1 MPRLNVTVQVN
12 GNPLRRAYVEHIA
25 FGISAGMYMTD
36 DDGRVRDENGDLG
49 INAPTGN
56 ADIRIHCQ
64 NSVVR
69 VLDGRRANIAV
80 FQDRAIR
87 DGSAVNLDT
96 NAEQQAHYAVLN
108 RCLLVYDVV
117 FRQFRPYATRAAPE
131 FPLGRARSGS
141 LQATREQKKRIE
153 VSFPSEFRPG
163 DVAFVEPKSQST
175 TYPLVHL
182 RPQNSPA
189 LFGVVGGARPT
200 LIPAEMAHAL
210 HFSLFDEAGRDRMQ
224 NTYLG
229 WILSDIANG
238 GDGLHF
244 MGKRTSPEVAFIEAL
259 DHFSH
264 RFAEY
269 VREAVQGGTS
279 TLLRQQVI
287 TPQIRQDFF
296 RRELSG
302 SPVLGPVVATF
313 DSRSRIVP
321 NAAFNGGD
329 DEGSV
334 YGCIFIDFARRVG
347 LLTAVNAYLRSAA
360 DGVLTFGAFRSWI
373 RDNAS
378 AHLAQLDQARR
389 TWDL

>member
-1 MPRLNVTVQVN
+1 
-12 GNPLRRAYVEHIA
+12 
-25 FGISAGMYMTD
+25 MYMTD
-36 DDGRVRDENGDLG
+36 DEGRVRDENDDLG
-49 INAPTGN
+49 INAPTRS

-64 NSVVR
+64 NSVAR

-80 FQDRAIR
+80 SQDRAIR
-87 DGSAVNLDT
+87 DGDVVNLDT

-117 FRQFRPYATRAAPE
+117 FRQFRPYATRSAPD

-141 LQATREQKKRIE
+141 LQATKDQRKRIE
-153 VSFPSEFRPG
+153 VSYPSEFRPG

-175 TYPLVHL
+175 AYPLVHL
-182 RPQNSPA
+182 RPQNSPN
-189 LFGVVGGARPT
+189 LFGAVGGARPT
-200 LIPAEMAHAL
+200 LIPAEFAHAL
-210 HFSLFDEAGRDRMQ
+210 HFSLFDDVGRDRIQ

-238 GDGLHF
+238 GNGRHA
-244 MGKRTSPEVAFIEAL
+244 MGRRTSPEVAFIEAL

-269 VREAVQGGTS
+269 VREVVQGGTS
-279 TLLRQQVI
+279 TLLRQQAM

-302 SPVLGPVVATF
+302 SPVLGPAVATF
-313 DSRSRIVP
+313 DNRSRIVP
-321 NAAFNGGD
+321 NSAFNGGD
-329 DEGSV
+329 DEASV
-334 YGCIFIDFARRVG
+334 YGCIFVDFARRVG

-360 DGVLTFGAFRSWI
+360 AGVFTFGAFRRWI

-378 AHLAQLDQARR
+378 EHLAQLDQARR
-389 TWDL
+389 TWGL